1 MRPNLE
7 KNHGGRDR
15 LIKRVEVKSFSY
27 DPEDA
32 ANIPLAASDFLY
44 TLLPPLLV
52 ELPKLSVSPGLVIPP
67 PHCKLASLQSNRHVQ
82 AAAAIKN

>member
-32 ANIPLAASDFLY
+32 ANIPLAASNFYIPSSHLSWLNY
-44 TLLPPLLV
+44 QNRPLALV
-52 ELPKLSVSPGLVIPP
+52 S
-67 PHCKLASLQSNRHVQ
+67 
-82 AAAAIKN
+82 